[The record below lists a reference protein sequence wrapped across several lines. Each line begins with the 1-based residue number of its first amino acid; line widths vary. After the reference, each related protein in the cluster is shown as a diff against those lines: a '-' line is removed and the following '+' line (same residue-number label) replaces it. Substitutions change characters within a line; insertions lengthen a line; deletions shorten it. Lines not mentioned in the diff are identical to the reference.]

1 MAARTGETV
10 LVDSRVPFWRMVV
23 VLFKLTLAAI
33 PAAMLAWLV
42 IAVLGALSRLTMRFV
57 DAGVTGI
64 TGEARTRITD

>member
-10 LVDSRVPFWRMVV
+10 LVDIRVPFWRMVV

-42 IAVLGALSRLTMRFV
+42 IAVLGALSSALVGIGVLGFLQSAPA
-57 DAGVTGI
+57 AG
-64 TGEARTRITD
+64 